1 MNFYCRLLNVF
12 TFLCEKAFGI
22 TPRCCGPHVFFNQV
36 RIGGLIFTG
45 EITMAELREG
55 RQFDVTAKLTT
66 AAGHA
71 AAYEAGTAT
80 FESSD
85 PSIASVEQSAD
96 DPLSATV
103 KGVDGSNNGSAVITF
118 RADGDPDADQTR
130 DLVATL
136 DVVVTQG
143 EAVVAELEAGPASDT
158 PTA

>member
-1 MNFYCRLLNVF
+1 MNFYCRLLTVF
-12 TFLCEKAFGI
+12 VFLCEKAFGL
-22 TPRCCGPHVFFNQV
+22 TPDCGTHVFFNQV
-36 RIGGLIFTG
+36 RIGGLTFTG

-55 RQFDVTAKLTT
+55 QQFDVTAKLTT
-66 AAGHA
+66 ASGHA
-71 AAYEAGTAT
+71 AAYQQGTAT

-96 DPLSATV
+96 DPLTATV